1 METSYE
7 ATCAAAEKDNVEW
20 WTWAIRALCPWKTSR
35 SSPSAIP
42 KTRIELREENVY
54 MVRAREG
61 LEGHF
66 LVFRVLY
73 GTEDGFQI
81 SYLFR

>member
-1 METSYE
+1 MVDLGDQGSLPLE
-7 ATCAAAEKDNVEW
+7 D
-20 WTWAIRALCPWKTSR
+20 
-35 SSPSAIP
+35 IP
-42 KTRIELREENVY
+42 VLPFGYTRDRIELREENVY